1 MSTRSTKSD
10 CCRRLRWRFW
20 RASRR
25 RSLRVRALRFL
36 ESWWYATWLYLGFIA
51 VLAAFFADKVT
62 VEPIVIVLCV
72 TMVLTVRDL
81 KTNQLVSILT
91 GVLGIL
97 AVFLAFPAGSEVGV
111 WNLGL
116 WAIVGLLIGLATV
129 TALIFTVVWESIRR
143 SKGRRRN
150 LR

>member
-1 MSTRSTKSD
+1 M
-10 CCRRLRWRFW
+10 
-20 RASRR
+20 
-25 RSLRVRALRFL
+25 VRHLAI
-36 ESWWYATWLYLGFIA
+36 SWLYRGAGSILCGQGYGRAYRYRFVRNDGF
-51 VLAAFFADKVT
+51 D
-62 VEPIVIVLCV
+62 
-72 TMVLTVRDL
+72 RGDL